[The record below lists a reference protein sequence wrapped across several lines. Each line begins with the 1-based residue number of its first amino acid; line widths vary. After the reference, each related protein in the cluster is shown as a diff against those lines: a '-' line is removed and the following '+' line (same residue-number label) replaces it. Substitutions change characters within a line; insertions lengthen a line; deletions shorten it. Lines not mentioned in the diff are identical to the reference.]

1 VSRSAAWPV
10 LLAAAAVLVWVQLGG
25 SPWAARAWTVILLVP
40 LPALLIAEGR
50 RLGELERLPRT
61 QAYASSI
68 ASLWILAAVTLAAA
82 WASGYGAS
90 ELGLARDGD
99 IGRVAILAAAA
110 TTAGIAILFGFR
122 LAGVKEPAIVRELM
136 PVTRPER
143 VLFGVVS
150 VSAGICEEIVYRGFL
165 IHVLHGA
172 TGSIILAVIVSSGAF
187 GVAHAYQQPAGALR
201 AALLGLVL
209 AVPLLTTGSILPAI
223 AAHIAIDLL
232 SGLWLARYLL
242 R

>member
-1 VSRSAAWPV
+1 V
-10 LLAAAAVLVWVQLGG
+10 
-25 SPWAARAWTVILLVP
+25 RA
-40 LPALLIAEGR
+40 
-50 RLGELERLPRT
+50 
-61 QAYASSI
+61 
-68 ASLWILAAVTLAAA
+68 
-82 WASGYGAS
+82 
-90 ELGLARDGD
+90 
-99 IGRVAILAAAA
+99 AILAGAV

-136 PVTRPER
+136 PVTPSER
-143 VLFGVVS
+143 VLFGAVS

-209 AVPLLTTGSILPAI
+209 AAPLLTTGSILPSI
-223 AAHIAIDLL
+223 VAHTAIDLL